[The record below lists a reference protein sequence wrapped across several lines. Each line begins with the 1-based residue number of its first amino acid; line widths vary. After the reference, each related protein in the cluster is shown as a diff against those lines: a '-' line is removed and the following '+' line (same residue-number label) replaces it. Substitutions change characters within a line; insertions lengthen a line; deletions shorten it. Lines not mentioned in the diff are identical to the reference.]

1 MKCRAPGRPHEPL
14 ETESSGSVFSVNAS
28 EGRAFKHLTTVA
40 AGPTLELFEPASGLR
55 LGFEVGVVT
64 YLGAAA
70 REGVA
75 DDGAAL
81 DPDALP
87 GGRFYGGLNLGAVF

>member
-1 MKCRAPGRPHEPL
+1 M
-14 ETESSGSVFSVNAS
+14 FSVNAS

-40 AGPTLELFEPASGLR
+40 AGPTLDLFEPASGLR

-64 YLGAAA
+64 YLAAA